1 MDNYLYL
8 IINFS
13 AFALPLALSF
23 ENKVN
28 YFNRFL
34 SLAPGFLL
42 TFLLFIIW
50 DVFFTKWGIW
60 GFNKTY
66 LIGKDLFGLPF
77 EEWLFFICI
86 PYSSLFIHFCKE
98 ALTPQLKLSVVVTKF
113 AAYALIFFLLTTSF
127 LNLDNYYTA
136 SALSLAAI
144 LIGISYLRLPEL
156 LGSFLVSYIF
166 ILIPFFIINGILT
179 GSFILNEIVWYNDS
193 HNLGLRIGT
202 IPFEDIF
209 YGFSLLFLP
218 LYIDQEIRTKKT

>member
-1 MDNYLYL
+1 MD
-8 IINFS
+8 
-13 AFALPLALSF
+13 
-23 ENKVN
+23 
-28 YFNRFL
+28 
-34 SLAPGFLL
+34 SLLRM
-42 TFLLFIIW
+42 
-50 DVFFTKWGIW
+50 
-60 GFNKTY
+60 
-66 LIGKDLFGLPF
+66 
-77 EEWLFFICI
+77 LFFICI
-86 PYSSLFIHFCKE
+86 PYSSLFIHFYKE
-98 ALTPQLKLSVVVTKF
+98 ALTPQLKLSAVVTKF

-218 LYIDQEIRTKKT
+218 LYIDQEIRAKKT

>member
-1 MDNYLYL
+1 MKCDSLGIDSEDYYKDRVIQHQDDFYKGYSDIEVDNKSELYL
-8 IINFS
+8 QQ
-13 AFALPLALSF
+13 LQ
-23 ENKVN
+23 V
-28 YFNRFL
+28 
-34 SLAPGFLL
+34 
-42 TFLLFIIW
+42 TFW
-50 DVFFTKWGIW
+50 PSK
-60 GFNKTY
+60 
-66 LIGKDLFGLPF
+66 
-77 EEWLFFICI
+77 
-86 PYSSLFIHFCKE
+86 SLFYI
-98 ALTPQLKLSVVVTKF
+98 
-113 AAYALIFFLLTTSF
+113 
-127 LNLDNYYTA
+127 YYTV

-218 LYIDQEIRTKKT
+218 LYIDQEIRAKKT